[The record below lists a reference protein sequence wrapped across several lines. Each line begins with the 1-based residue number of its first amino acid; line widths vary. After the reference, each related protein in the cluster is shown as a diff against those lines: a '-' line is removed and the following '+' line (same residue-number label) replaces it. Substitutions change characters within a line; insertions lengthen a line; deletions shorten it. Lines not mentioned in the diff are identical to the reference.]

1 MKPGACLLVALLATA
16 QPCLARAAEPVRIEL
31 NALDAAQDRCR
42 ASFVIENKAA
52 SAIDSLK
59 LDLVIF
65 GKDGAINQ
73 RLVLEMG
80 PLRAAK
86 TVVKTFELNGDCARV
101 GSILLNEVTACSL
114 TEPNTCLDRLVLTS
128 RIANIRFFK

>member
-1 MKPGACLLVALLATA
+1 M
-16 QPCLARAAEPVRIEL
+16 
-31 NALDAAQDRCR
+31 
-42 ASFVIENKAA
+42 IENKGA

-73 RLVLEMG
+73 RLVVEMG

-86 TVVKTFELNGDCARV
+86 TVVKTFELNGECSRT

-114 TEPNTCLDRLVLTS
+114 PEPNTCLDHLVLTS
-128 RIANIRFFK
+128 RIANVRFFK